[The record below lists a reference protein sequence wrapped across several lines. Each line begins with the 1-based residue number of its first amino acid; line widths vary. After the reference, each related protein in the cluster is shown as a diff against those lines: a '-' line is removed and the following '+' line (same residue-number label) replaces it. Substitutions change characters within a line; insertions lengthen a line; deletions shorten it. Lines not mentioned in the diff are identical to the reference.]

1 MDFDLFKPKA
11 PPLFGLDISS
21 SSVKMLEI
29 VEAGR
34 GAYRVERYAIEPLI
48 RDTVV
53 DGNISNLEQAA
64 DAVKRAHKRLG
75 TRTRHVAMAVPT
87 GAVITKKIVVAAG
100 LREDELEIQV
110 ESEANQYIPF
120 ALEEVNLDFQSLG
133 PTANNPEEQEVLI
146 AATRKE
152 KVEDRVA
159 VAHLAG
165 LKPLVMDVESFAQ
178 QAALSLVVQA
188 LPGGGKDQNIAVVDV
203 GANVMNVTVLRNDQ
217 SVYTRE
223 QAFGGNQLTQ
233 EIVSRYGM
241 SAEEAETAKR
251 SGGLPDDFEAEVLRP
266 FMENLSQ
273 EVQRALHF
281 LRQVLHER
289 PQHLGLE
296 IIRQAARALR
306 RLRLL
311 GAHAVAA
318 DDLLRQL
325 VAAEGLLTR
334 IDRLIVAQHR
344 HVHHVG
350 ADVDDG
356 DVLVPAAA
364 GQRLHHQRQ
373 GRLLREGLDV
383 HHQRL
388 ETGEVRDRDTV
399 LDLLLA
405 RGGDQHLLLLG
416 VVRRRPERLEIQIHF
431 LERERNVLV
440 RLAFDLDFELV
451 LAQPRRD
458 HDLLGDHGAG
468 RHRHRDV
475 PGARAKALVRALHR
489 IGRLLEIADV
499 AVDHRIANERLDG
512 IALDPVRTSAR
523 FNDLE
528 HLYRRR
534 ADVQPEQRRR
544 LRLEQVEI
552 HTLFSFTYQPLGAIR
567 RIRVK
572 C

>member
-34 GAYRVERYAIEPLI
+34 GAYRVEHYAIEPLI

-100 LREDELEIQV
+100 LREDELEVQV

-133 PTANNPEEQEVLI
+133 PTASNPDEQEVLI

-188 LPGGGKDQNIAVVDV
+188 LPGGGQDQNIAVVDV
-203 GANVMNVTVLRNDQ
+203 GANIMNVTVLRNDQ

-251 SGGLPDDFEAEVLRP
+251 SGGLPHFFGLSGGTALAGIVIVVVMHGFYATKIEIQADRNKFLKSEVAKLDKEIAEINKLKD
-266 FMENLSQ
+266 
-273 EVQRALHF
+273 
-281 LRQVLHER
+281 
-289 PQHLGLE
+289 E
-296 IIRQAARALR
+296 IQA
-306 RLRLL
+306 
-311 GAHAVAA
+311 
-318 DDLLRQL
+318 
-325 VAAEGLLTR
+325 
-334 IDRLIVAQHR
+334 
-344 HVHHVG
+344 
-350 ADVDDG
+350 
-356 DVLVPAAA
+356 
-364 GQRLHHQRQ
+364 
-373 GRLLREGLDV
+373 
-383 HHQRL
+383 
-388 ETGEVRDRDTV
+388 
-399 LDLLLA
+399 LLA
-405 RGGDQHLLLLG
+405 RKQVIETLQADRAQTVHLLDQLVRQVPEGVYLRSIVQRGLRVKLLG
-416 VVRRRPERLEIQIHF
+416 
-431 LERERNVLV
+431 
-440 RLAFDLDFELV
+440 
-451 LAQPRRD
+451 
-458 HDLLGDHGAG
+458 
-468 RHRHRDV
+468 
-475 PGARAKALVRALHR
+475 
-489 IGRLLEIADV
+489 
-499 AVDHRIANERLDG
+499 
-512 IALDPVRTSAR
+512 
-523 FNDLE
+523 
-528 HLYRRR
+528 Y
-534 ADVQPEQRRR
+534 EQSNASVSTVMGNM
-544 LRLEQVEI
+544 QA
-552 HTLFSFTYQPLGAIR
+552 SP
-567 RIRVK
+567 
-572 C
+572 